1 MEIIISTSSEK
12 PIYEQITSQIKEMI
26 MTGELKT
33 GDAMPSMRT
42 LAKSLHVSVI
52 TVQRAYEELQRDG
65 FIESGV
71 GRGSFVSARNKDVL
85 QEELQRKLESM
96 LLKAVELARQS
107 GVSSERLKGLIDL
120 FYEGDE

>member
-12 PIYEQITSQIKEMI
+12 PIYEQITSQIKGSI
-26 MTGELKT
+26 MTGTLKT
-33 GDAMPSMRT
+33 GDAMPSMRS

-71 GRGSFVSARNKDVL
+71 GRGTFVSARNKDVV
-85 QEELQRKLESM
+85 QEEQQRKLEG
-96 LLKAVELARQS
+96 LLLEATEIAKQNGIDIDRI
-107 GVSSERLKGLIDL
+107 KGLIDI
-120 FYEGDE
+120 FYEGE